1 MLNEVEQNPLTESDS
16 FVSRKLRLLFFYLE
30 NRLKQSFNYLRGEV
44 KYPHPTPQPVWPA
57 CSVRLR
63 AGRPLSE

>member
-1 MLNEVEQNPLTESDS
+1 MFNEVEQNPLTESDS

-44 KYPHPTPQPVWPA
+44 KSPPA
-57 CSVRLR
+57 RLACVFGAFAR
-63 AGRPLSE
+63 RPSAI